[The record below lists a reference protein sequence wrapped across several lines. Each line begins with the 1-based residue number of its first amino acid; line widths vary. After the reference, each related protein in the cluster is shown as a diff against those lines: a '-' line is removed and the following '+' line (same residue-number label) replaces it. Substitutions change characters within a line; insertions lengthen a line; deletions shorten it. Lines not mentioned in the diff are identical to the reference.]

1 MRSRAILLADILLAD
16 VIYVL
21 RNGTLRIFQ
30 RLSLDC
36 NGYVRYYVPM
46 KLSYREVAHSMTL
59 GEKILLLRKQNN
71 MTQEQLA
78 ERLAITR
85 QTVSKWE
92 LGESEPDITYL
103 IQLSE
108 IFQVTTDYLI
118 KDAPNT
124 PPKSDFPSEKE
135 PTQQGKAKMWI
146 GGIFTIIG
154 VFGVLTFWVLSIVRP
169 AEYGIGIAGG
179 EPTIYTGLQ
188 GFLRTWNAAGLFWFV
203 VVIGAIGAILL
214 FFPNF
219 GKGSAIDAAEKELA
233 RVKDEKQRVE
243 HFLKDLEQHKK

>member
-1 MRSRAILLADILLAD
+1 
-16 VIYVL
+16 
-21 RNGTLRIFQ
+21 
-30 RLSLDC
+30 
-36 NGYVRYYVPM
+36 
-46 KLSYREVAHSMTL
+46 MTL
-59 GEKILLLRKQNN
+59 GEKILLLRKQNS

-108 IFQVTTDYLI
+108 MFQVTTDYLI
-118 KDAPNT
+118 KDVPNT
-124 PPKSDFPSEKE
+124 SPTSDFPSEKE
-135 PTQQGKAKMWI
+135 PMLQRKAKMWI

-154 VFGVLTFWVLSIVRP
+154 VLGVLTFWVLSVVRP
-169 AEYGIGIAGG
+169 AEYGTVTIDG
-179 EPTIYTGLQ
+179 EFTVYTGLQ
-188 GFLRTWNAAGLFWFV
+188 GFLRTWNAIGLFGFIV
-203 VVIGAIGAILL
+203 IIGVIGVMLL

-243 HFLKDLEQHKK
+243 QFLKDLEKNTK

>member
-1 MRSRAILLADILLAD
+1 
-16 VIYVL
+16 
-21 RNGTLRIFQ
+21 
-30 RLSLDC
+30 
-36 NGYVRYYVPM
+36 
-46 KLSYREVAHSMTL
+46 MTL
-59 GEKILLLRKQNN
+59 GEKILLLRKQNS

-92 LGESEPDITYL
+92 LGESEPDIPYL

-124 PPKSDFPSEKE
+124 SPTSDIPSEKE
-135 PTQQGKAKMWI
+135 PTLQRKAKMWM
-146 GGIFTIIG
+146 GGIFTMIG
-154 VFGVLTFWVLSIVRP
+154 VFGVLTFWVLSIVYP
-169 AEYGIGIAGG
+169 AEYGAIVVGPSIFW
-179 EPTIYTGLQ
+179 GLQ
-188 GFLRTWNAAGLFWFV
+188 GFLRTWNAVGLFWFV
-203 VVIGAIGAILL
+203 VVIGAIGVILL

-243 HFLKDLEQHKK
+243 QFLKDLEQHKK

>member
-1 MRSRAILLADILLAD
+1 
-16 VIYVL
+16 
-21 RNGTLRIFQ
+21 
-30 RLSLDC
+30 
-36 NGYVRYYVPM
+36 M
-46 KLSYREVAHSMTL
+46 KLFYRKVAHSMTL
-59 GEKILLLRKQNN
+59 GEKILLLRKQNS

-108 IFQVTTDYLI
+108 IFQVTTDHLL

-124 PPKSDFPSEKE
+124 SPTSDFPSEKE
-135 PTQQGKAKMWI
+135 PMLQGKVKMWI

-154 VFGVLTFWVLSIVRP
+154 VFGVLTLWVLSIVYP
-169 AEYGIGIAGG
+169 ATYGTGAIGG
-179 EPTIYTGLQ
+179 ESTIYTGLQ
-188 GFLRTWNAAGLFWFV
+188 GFLRTWNAVGLFGFIV
-203 VVIGAIGAILL
+203 IIGVIGVILL

-219 GKGSAIDAAEKELA
+219 GKGSAIDTAEKELA

-243 HFLKDLEQHKK
+243 QFLKDLEQNTK

>member
-1 MRSRAILLADILLAD
+1 
-16 VIYVL
+16 
-21 RNGTLRIFQ
+21 
-30 RLSLDC
+30 
-36 NGYVRYYVPM
+36 
-46 KLSYREVAHSMTL
+46 MTL
-59 GEKILLLRKQNN
+59 GEKILLLRKQNS

-92 LGESEPDITYL
+92 LEESEPDITYL
-103 IQLSE
+103 IQLSD

-118 KDAPNT
+118 KDALNT
-124 PPKSDFPSEKE
+124 SLASDLPSEKE
-135 PTQQGKAKMWI
+135 PTLQGKAKTWT
-146 GGIFTIIG
+146 GSIFTIIG

-169 AEYGIGIAGG
+169 AEYGTTIGG
-179 EPTIYTGLQ
+179 EFTVYTGLQ
-188 GFLRTWNAAGLFWFV
+188 GFLRTWNAVGLFWFV
-203 VVIGAIGAILL
+203 VVIGAIGVILL

-243 HFLKDLEQHKK
+243 QFLKDLEQNTK

>member
-1 MRSRAILLADILLAD
+1 
-16 VIYVL
+16 
-21 RNGTLRIFQ
+21 
-30 RLSLDC
+30 
-36 NGYVRYYVPM
+36 
-46 KLSYREVAHSMTL
+46 MTL
-59 GEKILLLRKQNN
+59 GEKILLLRKQNS

-108 IFQVTTDYLI
+108 IFQATTDYLI
-118 KDAPNT
+118 KDVPNT
-124 PPKSDFPSEKE
+124 SPPSDCTSKKE
-135 PTQQGKAKMWI
+135 PTIQEKAKMWI

-154 VFGVLTFWVLSIVRP
+154 VVGVITFWMLSIVRP
-169 AEYGIGIAGG
+169 AEYGTRTTGG
-179 EPTIYTGLQ
+179 ELTLYTGLQ

-203 VVIGAIGAILL
+203 VVIGAIGVILL

-243 HFLKDLEQHKK
+243 KFLKDLEQNKK